1 MVGQFIPSSGNKSF
15 ILSWGIRESREISL
29 QKGYVNIQKIADHLH
44 LSSQHIEAAQR
55 IYLMALQ
62 RNFTMG
68 RNNSYVAAS
77 CLYTI
82 CRREKSPI
90 MLIDF
95 SDILQTPVKPL
106 GKTFLKLLRLLHI
119 NVPNID
125 PSLFLERF
133 AHKLNLKNDIY
144 KVTYTGIKLIQAM
157 TRDWISTG
165 RRPTG
170 LCGAALLISTRM
182 HGISINSN
190 TIADIVRISNPTI
203 IKRLAEFKN
212 TSTAQIKAS
221 EFDKISINDIP
232 SNNIPPCVIYY
243 NKKKF
248 KDNISEKNKTLSL
261 CDDVDNLSED
271 MSSSTLINNEEN
283 KMVTHIMNHNFSTS
297 KYQENNTN
305 LVSSTHSN
313 IDYTDLIFNNNSSDH
328 LTKSDY
334 SIHLDEIC
342 NENPK
347 GNDIHNL
354 AQKIMNTI
362 NLDINSNIL
371 KNIDTKMNLH
381 NNLIDTFS
389 VNTDVSKSTH
399 KGTHISY
406 NKEYTSETNYLDN
419 INNLLDENENEN
431 KNEKKN
437 KNNDKNNH
445 VNKNNHSN
453 NIADNNP
460 SLISNNISNESNDNT
475 YNTTL
480 KETVTCEINN
490 ILNDVDEAYNNFLND
505 SSDFQKGQKKNDTNN
520 INNILTDFN
529 YFFDNNSN
537 NINDQNE
544 NLDLNSEC
552 SSSPSCNSLSDV
564 YDSEIENIIL
574 SEKEKEMKM
583 LIWDDMM
590 KNHLPHLS
598 KQLKKH
604 KKRSHNDNNKNKDT
618 NSKKKQ
624 NTLEDYSQIQSTGE
638 SVLKALGKSDKNLPN
653 KINYD
658 VLQSLFTS

>member
-44 LSSQHIEAAQR
+44 LSSQHIEGAQR

-182 HGISINSN
+182 HGICINSN

-261 CDDVDNLSED
+261 CDDVDIFSED
-271 MSSSTLINNEEN
+271 MSCNLINNEANKCFNDIMNDNFSSCKNEEN
-283 KMVTHIMNHNFSTS
+283 KTT
-297 KYQENNTN
+297 
-305 LVSSTHSN
+305 LLSSTHSN
-313 IDYTDLIFNNNSSDH
+313 IDNNDLIFNQNYSDH
-328 LTKSDY
+328 LSKSDY
-334 SIHLDEIC
+334 SIHVDEIC

-362 NLDINSNIL
+362 NLDVNSNIL
-371 KNIDTKMNLH
+371 KKVDTKINIH
-381 NNLIDTFS
+381 NNLMDTLS
-389 VNTDVSKSTH
+389 VHTDVSTNTH
-399 KGTHISY
+399 KGSHISH
-406 NKEYTSETNYLDN
+406 NQEYIGQTDYLDN
-419 INNLLDENENEN
+419 INNLSNETKNHNN
-431 KNEKKN
+431 K
-437 KNNDKNNH
+437 
-445 VNKNNHSN
+445 V
-453 NIADNNP
+453 ADNNQFF
-460 SLISNNISNESNDNT
+460 ISNNISNESNDNT
-475 YNTTL
+475 YSTTL
-480 KETVTCEINN
+480 KERVTCEINN
-490 ILNDVDEAYNNFLND
+490 ILNGMDETYNTLLKD
-505 SSDFQKGQKKNDTNN
+505 PSDFQKEQKEQKKDNNNNNNNNNNNLSNDLNG

-529 YFFDNNSN
+529 YFFDNNCN
-537 NINDQNE
+537 NVNDQNE
-544 NLDLNSEC
+544 ALDLHSEC
-552 SSSPSCNSLSDV
+552 SSTPSCNSLSDV
-564 YDSEIENIIL
+564 YDSEIEHIIL
-574 SEKEKEMKM
+574 SEKEREMKM

-604 KKRSHNDNNKNKDT
+604 KKRNHNDNNKNKDT
-618 NSKKKQ
+618 NIKKKQ
-624 NTLEDYSQIQSTGE
+624 NIIEDYSQVQSTGE